1 MEAIEE
7 LEQLGDAMRQAAA
20 LLADEDVDDGAAASS
35 KRPST
40 FLNAVA
46 LGNTVSFLCNYHVIC
61 DSSVCS
67 VICVLLFFPR
77 YNATYFGSTAYLIF
91 LERIS
96 ICQLDV
102 QMHLFCMLENGGIL
116 YFGFKLYTLTS

>member
-20 LLADEDVDDGAAASS
+20 LLADEDVDDVGASS

-46 LGNTVSFLCNYHVIC
+46 LGITVSFPCNYHVIFY
-61 DSSVCS
+61 SSVCS
-67 VICVLLFFPR
+67 VICVMLFFPR
-77 YNATYFGSTAYLIF
+77 YNATYFGSTTYLIF

-102 QMHLFCMLENGGIL
+102 QMHLFCILENGDIL
-116 YFGFKLYTLTS
+116 